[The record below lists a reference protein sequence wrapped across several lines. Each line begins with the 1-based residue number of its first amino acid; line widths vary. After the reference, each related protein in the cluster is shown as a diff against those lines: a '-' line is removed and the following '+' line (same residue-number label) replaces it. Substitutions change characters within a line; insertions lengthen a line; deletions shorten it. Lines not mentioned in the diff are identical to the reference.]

1 MDSSGVEPSS
11 STKVCLICTVPIR
24 FTRLGVHACRA
35 CAAFYKR
42 SKISG
47 KRLTCRQGD
56 NQCVFR
62 KHEKFMCRSCRF
74 DKCTELGMEYS
85 PVMNENEKEDSSE
98 DVNEASPSS
107 NEEKPLIELIR
118 TAYENSYPKRLEHEI
133 YVSKKHNLKRLY
145 HPTEEFYISS
155 MHSFMEMFPTIIKE
169 IINIFEKAFPFLKEL
184 ILEDKAAIFQD
195 YIGKFCIIEGFYRSL
210 LHIPTNHFLASLITC
225 IDCDNVDQWIRDED
239 FVERKAD
246 FREFVRNYSD
256 EYTAL
261 LLPLFTLEKVEEP
274 EFMALLI
281 LGFCDIDLTLDLP
294 EFIFEKLES
303 IRKGVFAELQE
314 YYKRE
319 EVSDISTRM
328 GMLMTVAHSTS
339 VRIIIVIIMIN
350 NIIICIVFTM

>member
-118 TAYENSYPKRLEHEI
+118 TAYEG
-133 YVSKKHNLKRLY
+133 
-145 HPTEEFYISS
+145 F
-155 MHSFMEMFPTIIKE
+155 TI
-169 IINIFEKAFPFLKEL
+169 PP
-184 ILEDKAAIFQD
+184 
-195 YIGKFCIIEGFYRSL
+195 S
-210 LHIPTNHFLASLITC
+210 FLASLITC

-339 VRIIIVIIMIN
+339 EAGLLMNEEYRTYSALFDTCSGDFLLREIVYK
-350 NIIICIVFTM
+350 